1 MSFVITETQRS
12 DRHVRQVFEQLFPG
26 QIESAEMLIDI
37 RDLEG
42 VLDKRRTF
50 IEKFESTAAKY
61 QYQHWKY
68 HNHEQKRCMREPK
81 EPTVSIE

>member
-1 MSFVITETQRS
+1 
-12 DRHVRQVFEQLFPG
+12 
-26 QIESAEMLIDI
+26 MLIDI